1 MEFNP
6 ELLEIPA
13 FRAADDGRNS
23 KDVDSK
29 AEDDS
34 ADIIDNQDFFAFSEV
49 VKDTCTRSRY
59 VELVE
64 DD

>member
-1 MEFNP
+1 VEFNP

-29 AEDDS
+29 AEDNS

>member
-29 AEDDS
+29 AEDNS